1 MRVIT
6 ARIPDELFEKIRE
19 IEKSEKIDRAAATR
33 KLLSIGLKEH
43 KRKKVVELLK
53 EHKITYRKA
62 AEMIGVSMY
71 ELLDI
76 IEKEGLDIG
85 YSLTD
90 LEKDIEEL
98 K

>member
-1 MRVIT
+1 
-6 ARIPDELFEKIRE
+6 
-19 IEKSEKIDRAAATR
+19 
-33 KLLSIGLKEH
+33 
-43 KRKKVVELLK
+43 
-53 EHKITYRKA
+53 
-62 AEMIGVSMY
+62 MIGVSMY
-71 ELLDI
+71 EPLDI